1 MLLFQGNIEM
11 MLATSSC
18 ADTQQTLT
26 YGAKA
31 CLLVFATDLENK
43 VSIILSAECKCVQQ
57 GGVALPARLGSPQRL
72 GIVVRIDR
80 KRLDQRM
87 LPRVPRRNMHNLMPI
102 LYEDVTF
109 LPTGL

>member
-43 VSIILSAECKCVQQ
+43 VYIVLSAECKCVQQ
-57 GGVALPARLGSPQRL
+57 GGAALPARLGSPQRL
-72 GIVVRIDR
+72 GIIVRMDEIW
-80 KRLDQRM
+80 LDQRTP
-87 LPRVPRRNMHNLMPI
+87 PRVPRRDAHKLMPI
-102 LYEDVTF
+102 LYEDVIV